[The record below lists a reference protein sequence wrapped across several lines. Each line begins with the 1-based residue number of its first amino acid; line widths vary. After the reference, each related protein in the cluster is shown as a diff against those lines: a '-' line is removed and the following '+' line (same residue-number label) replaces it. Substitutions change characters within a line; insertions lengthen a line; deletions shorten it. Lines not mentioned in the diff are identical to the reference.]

1 MVALNKVVSEFIL
14 ISPREF
20 SDTAAL
26 KVSTDAAI
34 AAIADASGAAAVLDT
49 EMITVLG
56 NIYLVIIY
64 QLA

>member
-1 MVALNKVVSEFIL
+1 MASLTKVASKFIL

-34 AAIADASGAAAVLDT
+34 AAITGASGTAAVLDT